1 MRLGLLIMLWLCLH
15 YVCAQTF
22 RVKKHLVL
30 TQNSFV
36 LDSFLIVNGSLEI
49 TTNNQKLAPNVNYLF
64 NYNTS
69 TFTNINIPA
78 GSVLEFSYTPIYV
91 KLNTTYRN
99 KHDSIIQPDFIAGIN
114 PFKLNSNTRNNPFI
128 ATDGLDVTGS
138 IMRGLSIGTNQNA
151 VVNANLNLQF
161 AGKINNDINVIAA
174 ISDDNNPIQPEGNTQ
189 ELQDFDKVF
198 IQFSKD
204 KHNVTVGDFLM
215 ETNNRDYFMKFYKK
229 SRGLQAASE
238 FEVNKKYKINI
249 SANAALS
256 RGRFVRNV
264 INGVEGNQGPYRLTG
279 PNGELFIIIISGTE
293 AVYIDG
299 ERLKRGE
306 QYDYV
311 IDYNTGEITFTAKKV
326 ITAYSRIVVE
336 FQYSDRNF
344 ARTLFQISNA
354 VTYKKATFYLNYF
367 NESDNKN
374 QPFQQQLTDSAKK
387 ILANVGDN
395 LQQAVIA
402 SAIQVPFSAG
412 KVLYKKIDT
421 INYTNIFVHAP
432 VQGSDSVF
440 YEVRFS
446 FVGSNR
452 GNYKQ
457 SASSANGRVFTW
469 VEPINGIPQGDFE
482 PITPIIAPNKIE
494 MLTIGSTIALN
505 NNNSISVEAVRSVN
519 DKNLFSNIDKQNDVG
534 YGLKLGIDN
543 KTPIVGEK
551 ITLQNIIN
559 YEWVDKNFRFIERY
573 RSVEFDRIWNRQLTN
588 IAPNN
593 DTGFNEHIANIA
605 STLQW
610 GSSFAYYKLGIYNRN
625 NNAVNGL
632 LQQAGTN
639 IISGKNEIKLK
650 GEWLKTSGIITNQT
664 HLYHVLAGRHFGK
677 WFAHIN
683 ATREQSSFITDT
695 LMPGSFSYYAYGTSV
710 RNTDSA
716 NFKFFT
722 NYQFRLDKLPRN
734 NEFANQTESHEVVSG
749 FSKLQHNLNR
759 FNADFTYRQLA
770 ILQQVSPGNLPLE
783 QTFLTRVEY
792 DYGFF
797 KRVISLNTYLAF
809 GSGNELRRD
818 FQFFK
823 VPQGQGIYVW
833 RDFNED
839 GIQQLNEFVIASF
852 ADRPLADYIKII
864 LPSTSIIR
872 TANTQFSQTI
882 NFNSPAK
889 WQRSTGIKKA
899 ISYFNNQ
906 FAVRLD
912 DKSLAENINVTKFL
926 TRNFNDTELIASN
939 YVFRNTLF
947 FNRAHPVYGADFTI
961 SNNRNKNLLTNGFE
975 SKNRQEYN
983 INLRWNVNTR
993 VTINNTINNGFR
1005 AAGSEFFA
1013 ANNYNYTFNEYKP
1026 KLIYQYNNSIR
1037 FTINYTYFEAFN
1049 KEIFGNEK
1057 SYIQEGGI
1065 EARFTLNNLGV
1076 LTFRYSLY
1084 NIKFNGNATSAVA
1097 YDMLQ
1102 GLNTGANQL
1111 WNINLQQRLGNNLQI
1126 NINYDGRKAEG
1137 IDMIHVGRMEARY
1150 LF

>member
-1 MRLGLLIMLWLCLH
+1 MRLGLLVMLWLCLH
-15 YVCAQTF
+15 FVHAQTYK
-22 RVKKHLVL
+22 VKKHLIL

-36 LDSFLIVNGSLEI
+36 VDSFLIVNGSLEI
-49 TTNNQKLAPNVNYLF
+49 KTNNQILAPNLNYFF

-69 TFTNINIPA
+69 TFTNINISA
-78 GSVLEFSYTPIYV
+78 GSILEITYTPIYV
-91 KLNTTYRN
+91 KVNQTYRN
-99 KHDSIIQPDFIAGIN
+99 KHDSIIQPEFIAGIN
-114 PFKLNSNTRNNPFI
+114 PFKLNTNTGNNAFI

-138 IMRGLSIGTNQNA
+138 IMRGLSIGNNQNA

-161 AGKINNDINVIAA
+161 AGKINNDINVLAA

-204 KHNVTVGDFLM
+204 KHSVTVGDFLM
-215 ETNNRDYFMKFYKK
+215 ETSNRDYFMKFYKK
-229 SRGLQAASE
+229 SRGLQAVSE
-238 FEVNKKYKINI
+238 FEVNKKYKLNI

-256 RGRFVRNV
+256 RGRFVRNI
-264 INGVEGNQGPYRLTG
+264 INGVEGNQGPYRLSG

-354 VTYKKATFYLNYF
+354 ITYKKATFYLNYF

-374 QPFQQQLTDSAKK
+374 QPFQQQLTDSAKQ

-395 LQQAVIA
+395 LQQAVIS
-402 SAIQVPFSAG
+402 SAIQVPFSTG
-412 KVLYKKIDT
+412 KVLYRRIDT
-421 INYTNIFVHAP
+421 LNFNNIFVHAP
-432 VQGSDSVF
+432 AQGTDSVF

-457 SASSANGRVFTW
+457 SANAANGRVFTW

-494 MLTIGSTIALN
+494 MLTIGTAIEIN
-505 NNNSISVEAVRSVN
+505 NNNNISIEAVRSVN
-519 DKNLFSNIDKQNDVG
+519 NKNLFSNLDKQNDAG
-534 YGLKLGIDN
+534 YGLKLGINN
-543 KTPIVGEK
+543 KMPIAGKK
-551 ITLQNIIN
+551 IFIQNKIN

-573 RSVEFDRIWNRQLTN
+573 RTVEFDRTWNRQLTN
-588 IAPNN
+588 TVTNT
-593 DTGFNEHIANIA
+593 DTGFNEHITDIA

-610 GSSFAYYKLGIYNRN
+610 GNSSAYYKLGIYNRN

-639 IISGKNEIKLK
+639 IISGKNEVKLK
-650 GEWLKTSGIITNQT
+650 GEWLKTSGINTNQT
-664 HLYHVLAGRHFGK
+664 QLYQAMVGRHIGK
-677 WFAHIN
+677 WFANIN
-683 ATREQSSFITDT
+683 ASQEQSSFITDT
-695 LMPGSFSYYAYGTSV
+695 LMPGSFSYNAYGTSI

-716 NFKFFT
+716 NVKLFT
-722 NYQFRLDKLPRN
+722 NYQYRLDKLPRN
-734 NEFANQTESHEVVSG
+734 NEFANQTEAHEAVTG
-749 FSKLQHNLNR
+749 FSLLQQNLNR
-759 FNADFTYRQLA
+759 FNADVTYRQLA
-770 ILQQVSPGNLPLE
+770 ILQQVSPGQLPLE

-792 DYGFF
+792 DYGLF
-797 KRVISLNTYLAF
+797 KRVISLNSYLAF

-823 VPQGQGIYVW
+823 VPQGQGIYIW

-864 LPSTSIIR
+864 LPTTSTIR
-872 TANTQFSQTI
+872 TANTQFSQTV
-882 NFNSPAK
+882 NFNSPIK
-889 WQRSTGIKKA
+889 WQRSSGIKKA

-912 DKSLAENINVTKFL
+912 NKSLAGNINLNQLL
-926 TRNFNDTELIASN
+926 TQSFNDTALIASN

-947 FNRAHPVYGADFTI
+947 FNRAHPVYGADFTV

-975 SKNRQEYN
+975 SKNRQEYSLN
-983 INLRWNVNTR
+983 IRWNVNTR
-993 VTINNTINNGFR
+993 ITINNTINNGFR

-1013 ANNYNYTFNEYKP
+1013 ANNFNYTFNEYKP
-1026 KLIYQYNNSIR
+1026 KLIYQLNNSIR
-1037 FTINYTYFEAFN
+1037 ITINYTYFEAFN
-1049 KEIFGNEK
+1049 NEQFGNEK
-1057 SYIQEGGI
+1057 SYVQEGGT
-1065 EARFTLNNLGV
+1065 EARFTLNKVGV
-1076 LTFRYSLY
+1076 LTFRYSLFG
-1084 NIKFNGNATSAVA
+1084 IKFNGNATSAVA

-1102 GLNTGANQL
+1102 GLNTGTNQL

-1137 IDMIHVGRMEARY
+1137 IDVIHVGRMEARY